1 MKLFVF
7 LLGIVVGAGGYH
19 YYHKPECDAAR
30 VAPAGTPA
38 TPGTVPAAP
47 AADRSFTEK
56 ARDGALAA
64 KEAISQKLVDWNLT
78 PAEINRELEETG
90 RVVRKKT
97 ANAGQSLSNAR
108 VAAVIKGKYA
118 LDDELSAR
126 AITVDVDAGRVTLRG
141 TARSSD
147 AIARAI
153 ALALD
158 TSDVTSVDSQL
169 TVAP

>member
-30 VAPAGTPA
+30 DTAASGTA
-38 TPGTVPAAP
+38 TANPAAE
-47 AADRSFTEK
+47 RSFTEK
-56 ARDGALAA
+56 ARNGALAA

-90 RVVRKKT
+90 RVVRQKT

-108 VAAVIKGKYA
+108 IAAVIKGKYA

-141 TARSSD
+141 SAKSSE

-153 ALALD
+153 ALALE
-158 TSDVTSVDSQL
+158 TNDVTAVDSQL